1 MIKKIIALSISLIFL
16 STALYAQ
23 NVKPEDVVNINP
35 VTKVKHT
42 KNGTELNINF
52 ILSIKDSWHINANK
66 PSDPSL
72 TPTVLK
78 IDSSA
83 IFTVK
88 EITYPPAQMV
98 KLQFSENELALYEQ
112 EAVINVVLGVEK
124 NFKKKSFTLTGQLQY
139 QPCNDQTCLFPV
151 SKPFK
156 VEVKL
161 K

>member
-1 MIKKIIALSISLIFL
+1 MIKKTIALSVSLIFL
-16 STALYAQ
+16 STALFAQ
-23 NVKPEDVVNINP
+23 NVKPEDVVNVNP
-35 VTKVKHT
+35 VTKVKHI
-42 KNGTELNINF
+42 KNGTEININF

-66 PSDPSL
+66 PGDPSL
-72 TPTVLK
+72 TPTVIK
-78 IDSSA
+78 IDSSS

-88 EITYPPAQMV
+88 GITYPPAQMV

-151 SKPFK
+151 NKLFK